1 MTFPARLDELIA
13 KATKG
18 PWTAGHPISKDH
30 YGVCAYDYTY
40 AIPQDI
46 NDAQLIAYLV
56 NHAEAIRD
64 LVVAAEEV
72 IEWSTGEDDFIVRL
86 GSALAKLEE
95 LEES

>member
-1 MTFPARLDELIA
+1 MTFHARLTELLE

-18 PWTAGHPISKDH
+18 PWTAGHPISKGH

-64 LVVAAEEV
+64 LVVAAEKAAAMQIAEQW
-72 IEWSTGEDDFIVRL
+72 ELQE
-86 GSALAKLEE
+86 ALAKLEE
-95 LEES
+95 A

>member
-1 MTFPARLDELIA
+1 MTFHARLTELLE

-18 PWTAGHPISKDH
+18 PWTAGHPISKGH

-64 LVVAAEEV
+64 LVVAAEKAAKMQIAEQW
-72 IEWSTGEDDFIVRL
+72 ELQE
-86 GSALAKLEE
+86 ALAKLEE
-95 LEES
+95 A

>member
-1 MTFPARLDELIA
+1 MTFHARLTELLE

-18 PWTAGHPISKDH
+18 PWTAGHPISKGH

-64 LVVAAEEV
+64 LVVDMESIANNSCCDKCQEAALV
-72 IEWSTGEDDFIVRL
+72 AK
-86 GSALAKLEE
+86 SALAKLEE
-95 LEES
+95 S